1 MFILLAGVEND
12 RLAFKLRAD
21 LSPINV
27 IHNLKSEKNY
37 PRQHKNNKKH
47 FFSKGFEE
55 WVEWVVVSSSAINN
69 GEDKLTSDNEIQ
81 FYNFTLS
88 SNPHHHI

>member
-27 IHNLKSEKNY
+27 IHNLKSEK
-37 PRQHKNNKKH
+37 K
-47 FFSKGFEE
+47 
-55 WVEWVVVSSSAINN
+55 
-69 GEDKLTSDNEIQ
+69 
-81 FYNFTLS
+81 LS
-88 SNPHHHI
+88 SPTQKQQKALFLKRG